1 MAMNRRSLLAGVG
14 IAGFAAVANASKS
27 GASPTAPQLA
37 TVDVKSHGAV
47 GDGVTD
53 DTKAI
58 QSAINAAVAAG
69 GGQVFLPAGQYRLTY
84 KVTLGSGI
92 ELKGVGSASVLKPEF
107 SERPPNRVIDND
119 WVNGNSNISLRNFNL
134 DRSGPNVKH
143 GILVNGV
150 DNLLIDGVEIS
161 GTPSVAS
168 GCISV
173 SGVGPWI
180 RLVSKNVRIVNCV
193 LSETENFG
201 MHFGYVDGGVMA
213 NNTAYNAGREVFGVE
228 PDPGVSSTNVV
239 ISGNSILGTTKVN
252 GTTTG
257 LIIVTTTSGGSVS
270 GVTISGNVMR
280 QPAVSDTSNPG
291 ISVLGATAVSV
302 TGNTVHDM
310 DGSGISIG
318 SADIP
323 TTGVLVTGNMIYN
336 CGRTGGLP
344 GIRLRNAHRCSVTG
358 NYVYSS
364 DSFPSLAE
372 EAGATGNQIGTNFF
386 GETPLGEAPS
396 QLPTTAKPS
405 SRKTT

>member
-1 MAMNRRSLLAGVG
+1 
-14 IAGFAAVANASKS
+14 
-27 GASPTAPQLA
+27 
-37 TVDVKSHGAV
+37 
-47 GDGVTD
+47 
-53 DTKAI
+53 
-58 QSAINAAVAAG
+58 
-69 GGQVFLPAGQYRLTY
+69 
-84 KVTLGSGI
+84 
-92 ELKGVGSASVLKPEF
+92 
-107 SERPPNRVIDND
+107 
-119 WVNGNSNISLRNFNL
+119 
-134 DRSGPNVKH
+134 
-143 GILVNGV
+143 
-150 DNLLIDGVEIS
+150 
-161 GTPSVAS
+161 
-168 GCISV
+168 
-173 SGVGPWI
+173 
-180 RLVSKNVRIVNCV
+180 
-193 LSETENFG
+193 

-364 DSFPSLAE
+364 ASFPSLAE

-386 GETPLGEAPS
+386 GETPPGEAPS
-396 QLPTTAKPS
+396 PLPSTAKPS
-405 SRKTT
+405 SRKTI